1 MAQGSSQKLSLNV
14 ATMIG
19 LNTMIGA
26 GIFTLPSKLGA
37 LAGPAGLI
45 TYILAFLAIWFIAQS
60 FARAAY
66 LFPQEGSFYIYAK
79 QWGGHRMGLIS
90 AGAYMFGLLFAM
102 GLLCQMTGNYLHSAL
117 GSSNPQT
124 LGLIVLIAVVI
135 LNMLG
140 AKLSKVGQYV
150 LLVATIIP
158 LAIIIAMCLSKAN
171 FANLFPFVPY
181 GPFSILRGVKVVVFG
196 FLGFE
201 CVASL
206 FNSVENPEKN
216 VPLSLQYALL
226 ITGLIYLVF
235 LGSALLA
242 IPGSLFIEN
251 PDLTMPQALQA
262 LFPENSA
269 FIIAIVNFGII
280 IALIVTIHSM
290 IWGLGALMLS
300 YLKFLHNKTLQNYIR
315 QGYITQN
322 LTVLFCG
329 IIVFTSFMTVNN
341 TEIFFSLTN
350 VGVVFAYICSIV
362 SLLFIKKEWTSGRN
376 TKTIIA
382 IAAGLIIFGLAVES
396 LIKNIIELF

>member
-1 MAQGSSQKLSLNV
+1 MAQESPKKLSLLV

-37 LAGPAGLI
+37 LAGPAGLLTFMI
-45 TYILAFLAIWFIAQS
+45 AFIAVWFIAQS

-79 QWGGHRMGLIS
+79 QWGGHKMGLIS
-90 AGAYMFGLLFAM
+90 AGAYMFGLLFAL
-102 GLLCQMTGNYLHSAL
+102 GLLCQITGNYLHSAL
-117 GSSNPQT
+117 GIGNAQMF
-124 LGLIVLIAVVI
+124 GLFILFAVIA
-135 LNMLG
+135 LNLVG
-140 AKLSKVGQYV
+140 AKLSQAGQYI
-150 LLVATIIP
+150 LLTATIIP
-158 LAIIIAMCLSKAN
+158 LIIIITMCLSKAN
-171 FANLFPFVPY
+171 IANLFPFMPY
-181 GPFSILRGVKVVVFG
+181 GPFSILNGIKIAVFG

-206 FNSVENPEKN
+206 FSSVENPEKN

-226 ITGLIYLVF
+226 ITGFIYFVF
-235 LGSALLA
+235 IASALLA

-251 PDLTMPQALQA
+251 PNLTMPEALQS
-262 LFPENSA
+262 LFPENSR
-269 FIIAIVNFGII
+269 FIVAIVNFGII
-280 IALIVTIHSM
+280 IALIGTIHSM
-290 IWGLGALMLS
+290 IWGIGALMLS
-300 YLKFLHNKTLQNYIR
+300 YLKFLHNKHIKNYIR

-322 LTVLFCG
+322 LTVLLCG
-329 IIVFTSFMTVNN
+329 IIIFTSFMTVKNS
-341 TEIFFSLTN
+341 EIFFSLTN

-362 SLLFIKKEWTSGRN
+362 SLLFIRNEWTSGRN
-376 TKTIIA
+376 TKTVIA

>member
-1 MAQGSSQKLSLNV
+1 MAQSSSQKLSLSV

-45 TYILAFLAIWFIAQS
+45 TYILAFVAIWFIAQS

-79 QWGGHRMGLIS
+79 QWGGHTMGLIS

-102 GLLCQMTGNYLHSAL
+102 GLLCQFTGSYLYSTL
-117 GSSNPQT
+117 GFSNAQT
-124 LGLIVLIAVVI
+124 LGLISLVAVVV

-140 AKLSKVGQYV
+140 AKLSQIGQYI

-158 LAIIIAMCLSKAN
+158 LAIIITMCLSKAN
-171 FANLFPFVPY
+171 VANLFPFMPY
-181 GPFSILRGVKVVVFG
+181 GPFSILRGIKVVVFG
-196 FLGFE
+196 FFGFE

-206 FNSVENPEKN
+206 FNSVENAEKN
-216 VPLSLQYALL
+216 VPLSLQYALF
-226 ITGLIYLVF
+226 ITGLIYFIF
-235 LGSALLA
+235 LASALLA
-242 IPGSLFIEN
+242 IPGALFAAN
-251 PDLTMPQALQA
+251 SNLTMPEALQA
-262 LFPENSA
+262 LFPANSG

-280 IALIVTIHSM
+280 IALIGTIHSL

-300 YLKFLHNKTLQNYIR
+300 YLKNMHNKTLQHYIH

-322 LTVLFCG
+322 LTVLLCG

-341 TEIFFSLTN
+341 VEIFFSLTN

-362 SLLFIKKEWTSGRN
+362 SLLFVKSEWKSGQN

-382 IAAGLIIFGLAVES
+382 ILAGLIIFGLAVES

>member
-1 MAQGSSQKLSLNV
+1 MAQSSSQKLSLSI

-26 GIFTLPSKLGA
+26 GIFTLPSKLGG

-45 TYILAFLAIWFIAQS
+45 TYIIAFTAIWFIAQS

-79 QWGGHRMGLIS
+79 QWGGHKMGLIS
-90 AGAYMFGLLFAM
+90 AGAYMFGLLFAL
-102 GLLCQMTGNYLHSAL
+102 GLLCQISGNYLHSAL
-117 GSSNPQT
+117 GLGSAQT
-124 LGLIVLIAVVI
+124 LGLIVLAAVII

-140 AKLSKVGQYV
+140 AKLSQVGQYV
-150 LLVATIIP
+150 LLVSTVIPLTII
-158 LAIIIAMCLSKAN
+158 IGMCLSKAS
-171 FANLFPFVPY
+171 FANLFPFMPY
-181 GPFSILRGVKVVVFG
+181 GPFSILNGIKIVVFG

-226 ITGLIYLVF
+226 ITGLIYFIF
-235 LGSALLA
+235 LSSALLA

-251 PDLTMPQALQA
+251 PNLTMPEALQS
-262 LFPENSA
+262 LFPENSG
-269 FIIAIVNFGII
+269 FIVAIVNFGII
-280 IALIVTIHSM
+280 IALIGTIHSM
-290 IWGLGALMLS
+290 IWGIGALMLS
-300 YLKFLHNKTLQNYIR
+300 YLKFIHNKTLQGYIR
-315 QGYITQN
+315 KGYIDQN
-322 LTVLFCG
+322 LTVLLCG
-329 IIVFTSFMTVNN
+329 IIIFISFMTVKNS
-341 TEIFFSLTN
+341 EIFFSLTN

-362 SLLFIKKEWTSGRN
+362 SLLFIKEEWTSGRN
-376 TKTIIA
+376 TKTVIA

-396 LIKNIIELF
+396 LIKNIIKLF

>member
-1 MAQGSSQKLSLNV
+1 MAQESPKKLSLLV

-37 LAGPAGLI
+37 LAGPAGLLTFMI
-45 TYILAFLAIWFIAQS
+45 AFIAVWFIAQS

-79 QWGGHRMGLIS
+79 QWGGHKMGLIS
-90 AGAYMFGLLFAM
+90 AGAYMFGLLFAL
-102 GLLCQMTGNYLHSAL
+102 GLLCQITGNYLHSAL
-117 GSSNPQT
+117 GIGNAQMF
-124 LGLIVLIAVVI
+124 GLFILFAVIA
-135 LNMLG
+135 LNLVG
-140 AKLSKVGQYV
+140 AKLSQAGQYI
-150 LLVATIIP
+150 LLTATIIP
-158 LAIIIAMCLSKAN
+158 LIIIITMCLSKAN
-171 FANLFPFVPY
+171 IANLFPFMPY
-181 GPFSILRGVKVVVFG
+181 GPFSILNGIKIAVFG

-206 FNSVENPEKN
+206 FSSVENTEKN

-226 ITGLIYLVF
+226 ITGFIYFVF
-235 LGSALLA
+235 IASALLA

-251 PDLTMPQALQA
+251 PNLTMPEALQS
-262 LFPENSA
+262 LFPENSR
-269 FIIAIVNFGII
+269 FIVAIVNFGII
-280 IALIVTIHSM
+280 IALIGTIHSM
-290 IWGLGALMLS
+290 IWGIGALMLS
-300 YLKFLHNKTLQNYIR
+300 YLKFLHNKHIKNYIR

-322 LTVLFCG
+322 LTVLLCG
-329 IIVFTSFMTVNN
+329 IIIFTSFMTVKNS
-341 TEIFFSLTN
+341 EIFFSLTN

-362 SLLFIKKEWTSGRN
+362 SLLFIRNEWTSGRN
-376 TKTIIA
+376 TKTVIA